1 MSETAARD
9 WTIVLVLTA
18 LCLSI
23 VVLSQILTTYASA
36 YLAAPNEIT
45 VFLDTVDFSIIENET
60 YDRDIAKLQGLEDK
74 VRLGRLLREIQ
85 RGGDD
90 LREEV
95 SRLLID
101 EDTQRLRT
109 SARLLWASNKRLL
122 EDRVRRLDQLRM
134 RFLVLYLGVITTTAA
149 KTTTSPPRDPE
160 KSLVLYGAEANGSPR
175 ASLAKSLTES
185 IGKRPPLRRLTTQ
198 AIGHHHD
205 TAGAHKQGWFG
216 VVQELQRSPRCNRG
230 TLL

>member
-45 VFLDTVDFSIIENET
+45 VFLDTVDFSITENES
-60 YDRDIAKLQGLEDK
+60 YDRDIGKLQVLEDK

-95 SRLLID
+95 SRLLMG
-101 EDTQRLRT
+101 EDSQTLRT
-109 SARLLWASNKRLL
+109 SARLLWASKKKL
-122 EDRVRRLDQLRM
+122 
-134 RFLVLYLGVITTTAA
+134 
-149 KTTTSPPRDPE
+149 
-160 KSLVLYGAEANGSPR
+160 
-175 ASLAKSLTES
+175 
-185 IGKRPPLRRLTTQ
+185 
-198 AIGHHHD
+198 
-205 TAGAHKQGWFG
+205 
-216 VVQELQRSPRCNRG
+216 
-230 TLL
+230 